1 MDEIPSDEGWEY
13 EGVVDP
19 YFDIDCDPMTQTG
32 SDWYALALTASLGG
46 KPLHGFTFA
55 TTTETI
61 GKTTFDYAAKHT
73 VGWVKTNEPVM
84 SVEQPGDEWDEVTR
98 PTKLHTGVKTG
109 SQLALMFDTD
119 SWESSSATR
128 SRNAAF
134 LAAGMVTHGTPVSRA
149 CDVVGAIAGE
159 EIPEAAVMNTVVPV
173 SHLKREAAGVAKA
186 SHAIFSR
193 MNAQRYISWQD
204 TQLHEGILPHNAS
217 LDWAKV
223 TVVARYIAEANIR
236 YDKGFRKLAS
246 TVGVPYT
253 IIKGSWAYVSNS
265 DYLIDS
271 PKWAD
276 VRPPTTSLIKPGGL
290 MDAYAMHT
298 ERLTTQ
304 IMRTYNE
311 LASDERNLDLEA
323 ILKMAESMHKARSK
337 RSRVVA
343 LETDVLQGTVTHQQS
358 AATAAQTTAT
368 SATSFNA
375 VSQAFNE
382 LVLSDKNL
390 RHRATVLIATRRRIE
405 EMMADL
411 VPFFPY
417 LATRHTWTRA
427 LELLDSLIGNPRTS
441 LDRINR
447 LHRSMTQTSSTISV
461 DVPITGRTKHAMAPH
476 IVELLKR
483 GLIRPGPTVSLPRH
497 ITSVKAAVERG
508 AHARLLR
515 AVGEHLVTYRQA
527 WAGRYEDQ
535 ARVYGESKA
544 NKHLSVKYGAASA
557 AFNSL
562 TAATI
567 VSEESGFID
576 GANVRASYLWKVADS
591 YSRKRRLA
599 KPKVP
604 LTAVGSAYD
613 YADILDE
620 QYNADVSFRS
630 IVDFVQPRLKMF
642 ADDLKMEIEPRIPD
656 EDYEIEEAVQKEAEE
671 EVLAEG
677 MEDLAGM
684 GLGAEELELLMA
696 LNDGGGDIHE
706 VTFDKVIDTYTGM
719 YNAEGAAG
727 ANGYA
732 DFQEAY
738 DCLKEGAR
746 FDPETE
752 FTKTYLK
759 ALGQAQEASEGD
771 GLAIA

>member
-1 MDEIPSDEGWEY
+1 MDDVAADEGWEY
-13 EGVVDP
+13 DGVVDP
-19 YFDIDCDPMTQTG
+19 YFDIDCDPMQQTG

-84 SVEQPGDEWDEVTR
+84 NVEQPGNEWDEVVR
-98 PTKLHTGVKTG
+98 PTRLHTGVKTG
-109 SQLALMFDTD
+109 SQLSLMFDTD

-128 SRNAAF
+128 ARNAAF
-134 LAAGMVTHGTPVSRA
+134 LAAGMVTHGMPVSRA
-149 CDVVGAIAGE
+149 CDIVGSIAGE
-159 EIPEAAVMNTVVPV
+159 EVPEAAVMNTVVPV

-236 YDKGFRKLAS
+236 YDSGFRKLAR

-265 DYLIDS
+265 DYLIDC
-271 PKWAD
+271 KEWD
-276 VRPPTTSLIKPGGL
+276 YVRPPSTSLIRPGTL
-290 MDAYAMHT
+290 LESYAMHT

-311 LASDERNLDLEA
+311 LASDERSLDLEA
-323 ILKMAESMHKARSK
+323 ILKMAENMHKSRSK
-337 RSRVVA
+337 RTKIVS
-343 LETDVLQGTVTHQQS
+343 LDTDVLQGTVTHQQTAS
-358 AATAAQTTAT
+358 IAAANTAT

-382 LVLSDKNL
+382 LVLSDRNL
-390 RHRATVLIATRRRIE
+390 KHRATILVATRRRLDDMVGE
-405 EMMADL
+405 L

-447 LHRSMTQTSSTISV
+447 LHRSMTQTSATIAV
-461 DVPITGRTKHAMAPH
+461 DVPLTARTKHAMAPH

-483 GLIRPGPTVSLPRH
+483 GLIRPGPTVALPRH
-497 ITSVKAAVERG
+497 VTSFKAAVERG
-508 AHARLLR
+508 SHARLLR
-515 AVGEHLVTYRQA
+515 AVGEHLATYRQQ
-527 WAGRYEDQ
+527 WADRYEDQ
-535 ARVYGESKA
+535 ARVYGESKV
-544 NKHLSVKYGAASA
+544 NRHLSVKYGAASA
-557 AFNSL
+557 AFAGLS
-562 TAATI
+562 ASTI

-576 GANVRASYLWKVADS
+576 GANVRASYLYKVADS

-604 LTAVGSAYD
+604 LTAVGDAYA
-613 YADILDE
+613 YADILDS
-620 QYNADVSFRS
+620 QYDAEVTFRS
-630 IVDFVQPRLKMF
+630 LVDFVQPRLKMF
-642 ADDLKMEIEPRIPD
+642 ADDLKMDIEPRIPD
-656 EDYEIEEAVQKEAEE
+656 EDYEIEENVADEE
-671 EVLAEG
+671 EEAALPDEFA
-677 MEDLAGM
+677 DLAGM
-684 GLGAEELELLMA
+684 GLDAEALAMLQELAGGDQPVFTVTEEKVLDTYGAEHSA
-696 LNDGGGDIHE
+696 D
-706 VTFDKVIDTYTGM
+706 
-719 YNAEGAAG
+719 AAAR
-727 ANGYA
+727 ANGYSS
-732 DFQEAY
+732 FQEAY
-738 DCLKEGAR
+738 DSLKDGAR
-746 FDPETE
+746 FDTETE
-752 FTKTYLK
+752 YTKTYLK
-759 ALGQAQEASEGD
+759 TVGQEQLAEEGE